1 MTWCVTLFVVLDA
14 DTSAEYAKM
23 KEQQLE
29 RRQKKVSA
37 RQRQVHKVT
46 SNPVCLHR
54 FYPVVDDQPSLLSC
68 CAQTMTSVVLSSDVD
83 LCRAVLRH

>member
-54 FYPVVDDQPSLLSC
+54 F
-68 CAQTMTSVVLSSDVD
+68 
-83 LCRAVLRH
+83 